1 MDGARPL
8 SRSRPLSRP
17 ATAAILAIPAVFLTY
32 FFAYPV
38 ASIVWRGIAP
48 GGSPSFEPFLAVLRN
63 SSLRS
68 VAWFT
73 LWQAALSTLLTLAVG
88 LPTAYVFA
96 RFRFPGKR
104 LLRAAAT
111 VPFVLPTLVVG
122 TAFLALI
129 GPGGA
134 VGIDLTGTVWAI
146 LIAHVFY
153 NYAIV
158 VRGVGSFW
166 EQIDPRIEDAA
177 RTLGASRLRVF
188 REVTLPLLSPAVAS
202 AASLVFLF
210 TFTSFGVVLILG
222 DLRHATLEVEI
233 WRQTTSLLRLDIAA
247 ALAVLQLIGV
257 GVLLAW
263 YGRYQQ
269 RRARE
274 IIVRAADPGRPIR
287 TRGERALVVGTLAF
301 MALFLGTPM
310 AVLAVR
316 SLRTPRG
323 LGFGNFTGLADTG
336 GRALFIPATEAIG
349 NTLRFSVTATLIAVS
364 VGALAAAAVAYTR
377 GRIAAVFD
385 TALMVPLG
393 TSAVT
398 IGFGFLIAL
407 DRPFDLRTSLLL
419 IPIAH
424 ALVAIPFVVRTSL
437 PVMRSVQHRLREAA
451 AVLGASPGRVWREVD
466 LPIVSR
472 ALLVGAAFAFAI
484 SAGEFGATAFIARPE
499 AATVPIAIFRLLSQP
514 GSATFGGAMALS
526 VILMVITGL
535 AVLAIERLR
544 FGTGGEL

>member
-17 ATAAILAIPAVFLTY
+17 ATAAILAIPAVFLAY

-122 TAFLALI
+122 TAFVALI

>member
-1 MDGARPL
+1 
-8 SRSRPLSRP
+8 
-17 ATAAILAIPAVFLTY
+17 
-32 FFAYPV
+32 
-38 ASIVWRGIAP
+38 
-48 GGSPSFEPFLAVLRN
+48 
-63 SSLRS
+63 
-68 VAWFT
+68 
-73 LWQAALSTLLTLAVG
+73 
-88 LPTAYVFA
+88 
-96 RFRFPGKR
+96 
-104 LLRAAAT
+104 
-111 VPFVLPTLVVG
+111 
-122 TAFLALI
+122 
-129 GPGGA
+129 
-134 VGIDLTGTVWAI
+134 
-146 LIAHVFY
+146 
-153 NYAIV
+153 
-158 VRGVGSFW
+158 
-166 EQIDPRIEDAA
+166 
-177 RTLGASRLRVF
+177 
-188 REVTLPLLSPAVAS
+188 
-202 AASLVFLF
+202 
-210 TFTSFGVVLILG
+210 
-222 DLRHATLEVEI
+222 
-233 WRQTTSLLRLDIAA
+233 
-247 ALAVLQLIGV
+247 
-257 GVLLAW
+257 
-263 YGRYQQ
+263 
-269 RRARE
+269 
-274 IIVRAADPGRPIR
+274 
-287 TRGERALVVGTLAF
+287 
-301 MALFLGTPM
+301 
-310 AVLAVR
+310 
-316 SLRTPRG
+316 LRTPRG

>member
-1 MDGARPL
+1 M
-8 SRSRPLSRP
+8 
-17 ATAAILAIPAVFLTY
+17 LAVIPAAFLGY
-32 FFAYPV
+32 FFVYPL
-38 ASIVWRGIAP
+38 AAIVWRGFAP
-48 GGSPSFEPFLAVLRN
+48 DGVPGLGPFLDVLGSP
-63 SSLRS
+63 SLRS

-73 LWQAALSTLLTLAVG
+73 LWQATLSTLLTLAVG

-104 LLRAAAT
+104 LMRAAAT

-134 VGIDLTGTVWAI
+134 LGIDLEGTVAAI

-166 EQIDPRIEDAA
+166 EQIDPAIEDAA
-177 RTLGASRLRVF
+177 RTLGASRWRTW
-188 REVTLPLLSPAVAS
+188 REVTLPLLAPAIVS

-210 TFTSFGVVLILG
+210 TFTSFGVVLVLG
-222 DLRHATLEVEI
+222 DLEHATIEVEI
-233 WRQTTSLLRLDIAA
+233 WRQTASLLRLDIAA

-257 GVLLAW
+257 GVLLVW
-263 YGRYQQ
+263 YGRFQQ

-274 IIVRAADPGRPIR
+274 IPIR
-287 TRGERALVVGTLAF
+287 PPAHGARSVRTAGERLLVGATLGF
-301 MALFLGTPM
+301 MGLFLGTPLV
-310 AVLAVR
+310 VLVVR
-316 SLRTPRG
+316 SFRTGEG
-323 LGFGNFTGLADTG
+323 LGPDHYLALADRG
-336 GRALFIPATEAIG
+336 GSGLFIPAGEAIG
-349 NTLRFSVTATLIAVS
+349 NSIRFAVVATVIALVI
-364 VGALAAAAVAYTR
+364 GALAAATVAYSR
-377 GRIAAVFD
+377 GRAASVFD
-385 TALMVPLG
+385 AALMVPLG

-407 DRPFDLRTSLLL
+407 DRPVDLRTSAVL

-437 PVMRSVQHRLREAA
+437 PVMRSVQHRLRQAA
-451 AVLGASPGRVWREVD
+451 AVLGAGPARVWREVD
-466 LPIVSR
+466 LPIISR

-484 SAGEFGATAFIARPE
+484 SAGEFGATAFIARPD

-514 GSATFGGAMALS
+514 GEATFGRAMALS
-526 VILMVITGL
+526 VVLMVVTGA

-544 FGTGGEL
+544 PAAGGDL